1 MASHVT
7 HVRLAR
13 EDLAFIDDAVES
25 GRFLDRTDF
34 IRSAVRLQIHD
45 LAKERLRDARSRR
58 RGPTPIPVL
67 LASLRSS
74 RRAVHREI
82 WG

>member
-58 RGPTPIPVL
+58 RRPTPFPEL
-67 LASLRSS
+67 LASLRAS
-74 RRAVHREI
+74 RKAVHREI